1 MKGRSVSVTEAPPG
15 RRHAAAR
22 PRRPVPEPSSRI
34 FSAGRGAGV
43 VVKRWERGGEEAM
56 DGRSCA
62 RMYEDVQVLRP
73 RASPVRGGSR
83 MERVNVGKGHWRVIS
98 PIANGGVGG

>member
-1 MKGRSVSVTEAPPG
+1 MTEEPG

-34 FSAGRGAGV
+34 FSGG
-43 VVKRWERGGEEAM
+43 VVKRWERGGEAAM

-98 PIANGGVGG
+98 PIALGGRGG